1 MALVEIQ
8 NLSLE
13 LPSAGGPLPALED
26 LSLTI
31 DAGETLCLV
40 GESGSGKTLTALSL
54 ARLVPLRGA
63 RYPTG
68 SIRVDGTEVLAAS
81 AQELGR
87 LRGGVVGYVF
97 QEPAAALHPAKRIG
111 AQILEGLNRHRPE
124 LATRG
129 QVVDLLR
136 QVGISSPEDRFGQ
149 YPHQLSGGMLQRVMI
164 AMALAP
170 EPRVLV
176 ADEPTTAL
184 DTTIQALILE
194 LFAELRKHRNMA
206 MLFITHHLAVASRVG
221 DRIAVMYAGQIVES
235 GPVREL
241 LTAPLHPYT
250 QALVACIPAFGAG
263 QGRLPAI
270 PGTPPTLERRPT
282 GCRFHPRCPHA
293 QASCVTEPPVLQEAS
308 TARWVRCPFWSNVKA
323 PQRPGH
329 G

>member
-1 MALVEIQ
+1 MALVEIE

-31 DAGETLCLV
+31 EAGETLCLV

-68 SIRVDGTEVLAAS
+68 SLRVNGTEVLAAS
-81 AQELGR
+81 PQELGR

-111 AQILEGLNRHRPE
+111 TQILEGLKRHRPE
-124 LATRG
+124 LGTRS
-129 QVVDLLR
+129 QAVELLR
-136 QVGISSPEDRFGQ
+136 QVGIPSPEARFAQ

-164 AMALAP
+164 AMALGP

-184 DTTIQALILE
+184 DTTVQALILD
-194 LFAELRKHRNMA
+194 LLAELQQRRNMA

-250 QALVACIPAFGAG
+250 RALVACIPAFGAG

-270 PGTPPTLERRPT
+270 PGAPPSLERHPA
-282 GCRFHPRCPHA
+282 GCRFHPRCPHT
-293 QASCVTEPPVLQEAS
+293 QASCATQAPVLQTVSA
-308 TARWVRCPFWSNVKA
+308 ARTVRCPFWSDLA
-323 PQRPGH
+323 ALHTPGH

>member
-26 LSLTI
+26 LSLTL

-54 ARLVPLRGA
+54 ARLVPLRGV

-68 SIRVDGTEVLAAS
+68 SIRVNGTDVLAATPGD
-81 AQELGR
+81 LCR

-111 AQILEGLNRHRPE
+111 TQILEGLKRHRPE
-124 LATRG
+124 LATHSHT
-129 QVVDLLR
+129 VELLC
-136 QVGISSPEDRFGQ
+136 QVGLPSPEVRFGQ

-184 DTTIQALILE
+184 DTTVQALILDLLSE
-194 LFAELRKHRNMA
+194 LQRRRNMA
-206 MLFITHHLAVASRVG
+206 MLFITHHLAVAGRVG
-221 DRIAVMYAGQIVES
+221 DRLAVMYAGQIVES

-241 LTAPLHPYT
+241 LTTPLHPYT
-250 QALVACIPAFGAG
+250 QALVACIPAIGAG

-270 PGTPPTLERRPT
+270 PGAPPSLERRPA

-293 QASCVTEPPVLQEAS
+293 QASCATQAPVLQTVS
-308 TARWVRCPFWSNVKA
+308 TARTVRCPFWSDLAA
-323 PQRPGH
+323 PHKPGH